1 MDCRREKKDGRY
13 PIKLYVYYEG
23 DRFLFTTPYS
33 SMPGNWDGSGYN
45 RNEPNYRA
53 KNIRLSEIRNK
64 AEMVL
69 LQIDRMDGWKPR
81 AESVKAMINEQ
92 AFGIVVPKSEMLAG
106 LFERFA
112 SRKSEMTR
120 ELYGM
125 TYRKIMEFDPE
136 ADISKISKEWLERFD
151 GWMERDGLRT
161 NTRSIHLRNL
171 RAVMNYAIDEEV
183 TTNYPFRKFKI
194 KSEPTR
200 KRSLTKEQLATL
212 RDYGCEE
219 HQKRYR
225 DIFMLMFYLIGIN
238 AKDLLHAKPSD
249 VYNGR
254 LEYKRAKTGKL
265 YSILIQPEAAE
276 IIGRY
281 KGKGYL
287 LNIMDEYGSYK
298 DFLHRM
304 NDSLRK
310 IGSVERKGRGGKK
323 IITPLFPGL
332 SSYWARHTWATVA
345 ASLDIPKETIS
356 AALGH
361 EIGSSV
367 TSIYIDFDQKK
378 VDEANRK
385 VLDALKSQK

>member
-23 DRFLFTTPYS
+23 SRFLFTTPYS
-33 SMPGNWDGSGYN
+33 SAPGNWDGSGYN

-69 LQIDRMDGWKPR
+69 LQIDRMDGGKPR

-92 AFGIVVPKSEMLAG
+92 AFGIVVPKADILAG

-112 SRKSEMTR
+112 SRKSGMTQ

-125 TYRKIMEFDPE
+125 TYRKVTEFDPE
-136 ADISKISKEWLERFD
+136 ADISKISKEWLESFD
-151 GWMERDGLRT
+151 AWMEEAGLKT

-225 DIFMLMFYLIGIN
+225 DIFMLMFYLIGVN

-276 IIGRY
+276 IIRRY

-310 IGSVERKGRGGKK
+310 IGCVERKGRGGKK
-323 IITPLFPGL
+323 IITPLFPDL
-332 SSYWARHTWATVA
+332 SSYWARHTWATIA

-361 EIGSSV
+361 EIGSAV

-378 VDEANRK
+378 VDEANRA
-385 VLDALKSQK
+385 VLDYIKCT